1 MRGNMKAVILAGGK
15 GTRLYPYTI
24 VFPKP
29 LVPIGNIPILEIVIK
44 QLKKAGFYDVTL
56 AVGHLAEL
64 IQSYFGNGKKF
75 GVKLN
80 YSKEN
85 NPLGTAGPLALIEDI
100 NDTFLVM
107 NGDILTTL
115 NFRDLVEFH
124 QKYKPTA
131 TISTTLRR
139 VNIDF
144 GIVKENEKNEVIKYI
159 EKPDMKY
166 LISMGIY
173 VFEPKI
179 LKYIKRGEY
188 LDFPDL
194 IEKLL
199 KNKEKVKNYLSNDYW
214 LDIGRKED
222 YEKAIGDYSKM
233 KNNF

>member
-1 MRGNMKAVILAGGK
+1 MKAVILAGGK
-15 GTRLYPYTI
+15 GTRLHPYTI

-44 QLKKAGFYDVTL
+44 QLKKAGFYDITI

-64 IQSYFGNGKKF
+64 IKSYFGNGKKF

-80 YSKEN
+80 YSREN
-85 NPLGTAGPLALIEDI
+85 KPLGTAAPLALVEGLK
-100 NDTFLVM
+100 DTFLVM

-115 NFRDLVEFH
+115 NFEDLIEFH
-124 QKYKPTA
+124 KEHKPIVTIA
-131 TISTTLRR
+131 TTIRT

-144 GIVKENEKNEVIKYI
+144 GIVKANEENEVINYI
-159 EKPDMKY
+159 EKPEMQY
-166 LISMGIY
+166 LTSMGIY
-173 VFEPKI
+173 IFEPKI
-179 LKYIKRGEY
+179 LKYIKKGEY
-188 LDFPDL
+188 LNLPDL

-199 KNKEKVKNYLSNDYW
+199 KNKEKVKNYVSDDYW

-222 YEKAIGDYSKM
+222 YRKAIDDYSKM